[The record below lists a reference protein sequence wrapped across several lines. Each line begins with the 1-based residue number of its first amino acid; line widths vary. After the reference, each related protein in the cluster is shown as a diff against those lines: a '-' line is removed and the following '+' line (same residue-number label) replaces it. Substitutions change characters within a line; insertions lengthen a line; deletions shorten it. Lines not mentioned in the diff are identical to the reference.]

1 MLDATSEPEGWEIL
15 FSEPYIYRL
24 VLQFQNILYLFLDD
38 RDYRDRNRDRDS
50 DRGGRDDKS
59 GGHGASSNTPSNSLF
74 AEMLK
79 KKKNRALLE
88 SKKRDNTSVI
98 VNTELSDPRPQS
110 VQVSV
115 SQMNEL

>member
-1 MLDATSEPEGWEIL
+1 MLLCRHGIL
-15 FSEPYIYRL
+15 ISFSL
-24 VLQFQNILYLFLDD
+24 SDD
-38 RDYRDRNRDRDS
+38 RDYRDRTRDRDS

-88 SKKRDNTSVI
+88 SKKRETSVL
-98 VNTELSDPRPQS
+98 VNNELSDPRQPTQS
-110 VQVSV
+110 TQVRR
-115 SQMNEL
+115 MRLY